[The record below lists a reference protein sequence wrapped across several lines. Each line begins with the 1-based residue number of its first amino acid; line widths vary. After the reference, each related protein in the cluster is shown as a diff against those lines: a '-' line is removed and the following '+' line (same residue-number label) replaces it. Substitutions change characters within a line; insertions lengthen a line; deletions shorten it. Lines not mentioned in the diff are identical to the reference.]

1 MKKKFLG
8 NFFFVLVLNVLV
20 KPLWLFG
27 IDVAVQNRVG
37 VEEYGFYYPIFSFSI
52 LLNILL
58 DLGITNY
65 NNRNIAQHEHLLGRY
80 FSGIFNV
87 KLVLGVVYMLI
98 TLIAGFLIGYESRAF
113 YFLFLLG
120 INQFL
125 ASLILY
131 LRSNLSGLHLFKLDG
146 LVSVADRVLMI
157 LICSYL
163 LWSDT
168 TGPNFKIEWFL
179 YAQFAAYLFTALIS
193 FIIVLTKAKIYK
205 PRFDW
210 ILFRVIIK
218 QSLPFALLVI
228 LMSFYYRL
236 DSVMIDRLLEDGS
249 YQAGV
254 YAQSYR
260 ILEGFNMFSYI
271 VAALLLPIFSRM
283 IKKKE
288 PIGRLVYAGFTLV
301 FIPSSLAVIISLFQ
315 PKNIMGLLY
324 DNSVIESAEVFPVL
338 MLSFLC
344 IALTYIFG
352 TLLTANGSLRI
363 LNKIAF
369 VGLIINFFVNYT
381 LIPKYGAYGAAIATL
396 LTQLMVIFS
405 QLYFVNRIFNIKPNF
420 KLIFKQLVIVIVLF
434 LSALVINQYSLNL
447 LEFILITSFIAL
459 SLIFSLKIISFS
471 VIKEIFKPNSLI

>member
-8 NFFFVLVLNVLV
+8 NFFFVLILNVLV
-20 KPLWLFG
+20 KPIWLFG

-87 KLVLGVVYMLI
+87 KLMLGVVYMLI
-98 TLIAGFLIGYESRAF
+98 TLMAGYLIGYESRAF

-120 INQFL
+120 VNQFL

-146 LVSVADRVLMI
+146 LVSVSDRVLMI

-163 LWSDT
+163 LWSDS

-179 YAQFAAYLFTALIS
+179 YAQFAAYLFTAFIS
-193 FIIVLTKAKIYK
+193 FIIVLSKAKMYK
-205 PRFDW
+205 PKFDW

-236 DSVMIDRLLEDGS
+236 DSVMIDRLLEDGA

-260 ILEGFNMFSYI
+260 ILEGFNMFGYI

-288 PIGRLVYAGFTLV
+288 PISRLVYAGFSLV
-301 FIPSSLAVIISLFQ
+301 FIPSSLAVIISLFK
-315 PKNIMGLLY
+315 PAELMGLLY
-324 DNSVIESAEVFPVL
+324 DNSVIESAEVFSVL

-352 TLLTANGSLRI
+352 TLLTANGSLSI

-381 LIPKYGAYGAAIATL
+381 LIPIYGAYGAAVATL
-396 LTQLMVIFS
+396 MTQLVVILS
-405 QLYFVNRIFNIKPNF
+405 QLFFVNKIFEISPNF
-420 KLIFKQLVIVIVLF
+420 RLIAKQLAIVAILF
-434 LSALVINQYSLNL
+434 VTAFMMHQYSLNL
-447 LEFILITSFIAL
+447 LEFILIVSFIAL
-459 SLIFSLKIISFS
+459 SLIFIFKILSVS
-471 VIKEIFKPNSLI
+471 VIKEIFKSNSLI

>member
-20 KPLWLFG
+20 KPIWLFG

-87 KLVLGVVYMLI
+87 KLVLGLVYMLI

-125 ASLILY
+125 ASLILF

-146 LVSVADRVLMI
+146 LVSVTDRVLMI

-179 YAQFAAYLFTALIS
+179 YAQFAAYLFTAFIS
-193 FIIVLTKAKIYK
+193 FLIVLTKAKIYK
-205 PRFDW
+205 PKFDW

-236 DSVMIDRLLEDGS
+236 DSVMIDRLLEDGA

-260 ILEGFNMFSYI
+260 ILEGFNMFGYI

-288 PIGRLVYAGFTLV
+288 PISKLVYAGFSLV
-301 FIPSSLAVIISLFQ
+301 FIPSSLAVIISLFK
-315 PKNIMGLLY
+315 PAEIMGLLY
-324 DNSVIESAEVFPVL
+324 DNSVIESAELFPVL

-352 TLLTANGSLRI
+352 TLLTANGSLLI

-381 LIPKYGAYGAAIATL
+381 LIPIYGAYGAALATL
-396 LTQLMVIFS
+396 MTQIVVISS
-405 QLYFVNRIFNIKPNF
+405 QLFFVHKIFDVTPNF
-420 KLIFKQLVIVIVLF
+420 KLIFKQIAIVTILFVI
-434 LSALVINQYSLNL
+434 AYMMYQYSFNL
-447 LEFILITSFIAL
+447 IEFILIVSFIGL
-459 SLIFSLKIISFS
+459 SLIFMFKILSVS
-471 VIKEIFKPNSLI
+471 VIKQILKPNSLI